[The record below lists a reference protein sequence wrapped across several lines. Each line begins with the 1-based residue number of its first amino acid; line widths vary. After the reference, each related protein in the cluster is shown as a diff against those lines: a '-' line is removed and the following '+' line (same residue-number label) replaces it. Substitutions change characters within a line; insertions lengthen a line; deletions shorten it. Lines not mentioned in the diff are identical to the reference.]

1 MTERRLGPPLT
12 DAERAALLASAMS
25 LLGVPWKHMGRQGMG
40 YGTQTGLD
48 CLGAVKRVLFDIGR
62 QTEDRASYNRT
73 APPADLLATLDAW
86 MGARVTGPAVGPWHV
101 VHVPFGRNYQH
112 VGLTLPRGDDVY
124 LWHCYNGDYPAGRVM
139 WHRLDDAWRKRIH
152 AGWAL

>member
-1 MTERRLGPPLT
+1 MRRLGPPLT
-12 DAERAALLASAMS
+12 AAERQALFDSAMS

-62 QTEDRASYNRT
+62 ETEDRKTYQRT

-86 MGARVTGPAVGPWHV
+86 MGVRVPGRDVGPWHV
-101 VHVPFGRNYQH
+101 VHVPFGRNVQH
-112 VGLTLPRGDDVY
+112 VGITLPHGDDVY
-124 LWHCYNGDYPAGRVM
+124 LWHSYEGDHPHGRVM
-139 WHRLDDAWRKRIH
+139 WHVLNDAWRKRIH